1 MDHLGTVKL
10 TTGQTTNINHSP
22 KDQGSLQLV
31 AYWYHIIQIHLH
43 LSDHCIIIRSI
54 IIKTRDELTGA
65 RHQRQ
70 LITIP
75 TAKRAH
81 SVIAG
86 KMRRVLS
93 EGISPATNTVAR
105 IQAHVYTAQAL
116 WLYLQ
121 KIQGLAMRPFVY
133 TRVVCTALCCTML
146 HDSWTLPGSSA
157 STRYTY
163 LCTTAAS

>member
-1 MDHLGTVKL
+1 
-10 TTGQTTNINHSP
+10 
-22 KDQGSLQLV
+22 
-31 AYWYHIIQIHLH
+31 
-43 LSDHCIIIRSI
+43 
-54 IIKTRDELTGA
+54 
-65 RHQRQ
+65 
-70 LITIP
+70 
-75 TAKRAH
+75 
-81 SVIAG
+81 
-86 KMRRVLS
+86 MRRVFS

-163 LCTTAAS
+163 LCTQLPLADSALFRAAARQPLDQVAVAELRASWYTVLHHTQGRTICPWRECAGGGTVYIQTYPWPFQCENPRQTARRDKNAWAFISASH